1 MSSCGR
7 YLVPTPTPSF
17 VTVTF
22 GGVDV
27 QNNHFF
33 SVNGNTSVLTNN
45 RETAVGNIFRFGAPM
60 RLFMFTFHKSH
71 PGQAIF
77 QLIRNQTPSLYI
89 VNGSSGG
96 IALQS
101 PIAFDTQEII
111 RLRSI
116 VNGGS
121 PAPGDTLIT
130 LYFYPVPE
138 QAMLYHP
145 IPFEPENTPGLY
157 LITFGG
163 ANNNNLSFLRF
174 NGNATSPV
182 NNNQASA
189 GNVFVAGSPM
199 TIFRVVWH
207 KSAPAQT
214 RFEIIT
220 NNVTSDVL
228 SIDGQS
234 GMADVDYHV
243 KQLDTFQLRVIQLPP
258 GACLLTFYARM

>member
-22 GGVDV
+22 GGADV

-121 PAPGDTLIT
+121 PAPGATLIT
-130 LYFYPVPE
+130 LYFYAVPE

-182 NNNQASA
+182 NNQPSA
-189 GNVFVAGSPM
+189 GNVFVAGSPL

-207 KSAPAQT
+207 KSAPTKT
-214 RFEIIT
+214 RFDIIT
-220 NNVTSDVL
+220 NNVVSDVL

-243 KQLDTFQLRVIQLPP
+243 KQLDTFQLMVMRFPP
-258 GACLLTFYARM
+258 GDCLLTFYARM